1 MENEVAKESWCV
13 CVCLQPFF
21 TQKTRTIKIRLLFK
35 KLKIVLLT

>member
-21 TQKTRTIKIRLLFK
+21 TQKNTHKSRFVYFSKN
-35 KLKIVLLT
+35 

>member
-21 TQKTRTIKIRLLFK
+21 TQKTRTIKIRFTFQ
-35 KLKIVLLT
+35 KIEFLLT